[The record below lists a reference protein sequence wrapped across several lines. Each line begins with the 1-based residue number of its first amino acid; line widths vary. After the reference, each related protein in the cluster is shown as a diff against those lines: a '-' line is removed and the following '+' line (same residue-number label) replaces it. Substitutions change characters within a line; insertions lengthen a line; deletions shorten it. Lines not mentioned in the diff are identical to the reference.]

1 MLVDLTGA
9 SHIPAMAGTSFVVP
23 LNNALLS
30 YECYE
35 CVDVQATRDAVQCA
49 GQEDACGR
57 ARVVKPPEDIVV
69 VGKCVFLAGSIEQGK
84 AIDWQR

>member
-1 MLVDLTGA
+1 MDTL

-30 YECYE
+30 YEC
-35 CVDVQATRDAVQCA
+35 VDVQATREAVQRA

-57 ARVVKPPEDIVV
+57 ARVVKPPEEFVV

-84 AIDWQR
+84 AIQWQR